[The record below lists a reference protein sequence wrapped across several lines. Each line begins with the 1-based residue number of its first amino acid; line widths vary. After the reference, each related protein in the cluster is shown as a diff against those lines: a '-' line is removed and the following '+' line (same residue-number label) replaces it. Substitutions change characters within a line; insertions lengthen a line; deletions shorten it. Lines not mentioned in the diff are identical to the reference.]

1 MEMMLDAIARL
12 RASGYDLDLVAVP
25 GGGLRCG
32 ACGDVTDAATVTVD
46 ETVRFEGDSNPD
58 DETILI
64 AVTTRCGHRG
74 LFSAAYGPDTPA
86 ADSAVLQALAL
97 R

>member
-1 MEMMLDAIARL
+1 MEMMLEAIARL
-12 RASGYDLDLVAVP
+12 RALGYDLDLVAVS
-25 GGGLRCG
+25 GGGLQCASCG
-32 ACGDVTDAATVTVD
+32 EITDAATVTVD

-58 DETILI
+58 DEAILI

-74 LFSAAYGPDTPA
+74 LYSAAFGPDTPA
-86 ADSAVLQALAL
+86 ADSAVLRALAL